1 MTSQNL
7 TSLQHQFSGW
17 EQAQE
22 YYVEANLT
30 GSSTSERLRGL
41 YSSPVS
47 SPVRRTASSST
58 REFETK

>member
-30 GSSTSERLRGL
+30 DGL
-41 YSSPVS
+41 PF
-47 SPVRRTASSST
+47 T
-58 REFETK
+58 RAAMDIANEIFMGNNA

>member
-22 YYVEANLT
+22 NYVEANLT
-30 GSSTSERLRGL
+30 DGL
-41 YSSPVS
+41 PF
-47 SPVRRTASSST
+47 T
-58 REFETK
+58 RAAMDIANEIFMGNNA

>member
-30 GSSTSERLRGL
+30 VGNN
-41 YSSPVS
+41 
-47 SPVRRTASSST
+47 A
-58 REFETK
+58 